1 MNLKIREFKN
11 AISNFV
17 TQSELPDEVKRM
29 VLSEIL
35 REQEERTIATI
46 RSEIEERDR
55 LEKGDG
61 PDAESPQ

>member
-17 TQSELPDEVKRM
+17 SQSELPDEVKRM

-55 LEKGDG
+55 LEKGDDT
-61 PDAESPQ
+61 DAESPQ

>member
-55 LEKGDG
+55 LEKGDEY
-61 PDAESPQ
+61 DAESPQ

>member
-17 TQSELPDEVKRM
+17 SQSELPDEVKRM
-29 VLSEIL
+29 VISEIL
-35 REQEERTIATI
+35 REQEERTIAII

-55 LEKGDG
+55 LEKGDE

>member
-29 VLSEIL
+29 VLSDLL

-55 LEKGDG
+55 LEKGDEY
-61 PDAESPQ
+61 DAESPQ

>member
-11 AISNFV
+11 AIENFV
-17 TQSELPDEVKRM
+17 VESELPDEVKRM

-35 REQEERTIATI
+35 REQEERTII
-46 RSEIEERDR
+46 SLKNEIEERDR
-55 LEKGDG
+55 LEKGDE